1 MLELFHKLVRFRAS
15 LASFL
20 RVIASKNVMY
30 GGVRVV
36 PGISLRKLL
45 NLLRFTVHFVKF
57 RYSEN
62 DIT

>member
-1 MLELFHKLVRFRAS
+1 MVSEK
-15 LASFL
+15 
-20 RVIASKNVMY
+20 VMY

-36 PGISLRKLL
+36 PRISLRKLL

-57 RYSEN
+57 RDSEN